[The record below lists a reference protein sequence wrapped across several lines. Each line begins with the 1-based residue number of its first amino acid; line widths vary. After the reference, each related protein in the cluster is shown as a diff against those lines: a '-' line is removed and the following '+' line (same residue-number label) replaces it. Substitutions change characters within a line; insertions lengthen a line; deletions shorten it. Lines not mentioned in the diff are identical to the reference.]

1 MTKGPRLAGGRLTA
15 PIKMEPADG
24 RFRFLPALLRY
35 PDDRGDAERMRFE
48 RTTRYIEA
56 VAVVL
61 GAATLRLALEPWLKG
76 YSPFLFFV
84 LAIVAVASWCGT
96 RPAIVASGLAAII
109 GTAFTAETAFAP
121 SGLISLATFVATA
134 AGIILLARS
143 MTGSRTNAET
153 SDAREGASAVKASA
167 AIEELN
173 LLIDGAE
180 GVALY
185 MLDTDGDVTIWNR
198 GAQRLKGWSE
208 DEVMGRHCSL
218 FYPADAIAEGK
229 PQTDLIRARDEGRLD
244 EEDWR
249 VRKDGTE
256 FLASVSIT
264 ALRDQGDAL
273 RGYAKIVRDITD
285 QRAAENALRASEDHF
300 RSILSTVPDAMI
312 VIDDRGTITSFSS
325 AAEGMFGYRREDVVG
340 RNVNCLMP
348 SPDRERHD
356 GYLERYAS
364 TGERRIIGIGRIV
377 TGRRADGSTFPIEL
391 SVGEAITGGQTLFT
405 GFIRDLT
412 QKHAAEEQMRALE
425 TELIHISRI
434 SAMGTMASTL
444 AHELNQPIT
453 SIANYVEGVRTLL
466 EKPDAEDAEIIREAL
481 GDAVKEAMR
490 AGDIVRRLRDF
501 VSRGE
506 IERSVQSL
514 PNLVREAA
522 VLGLMGAKEK
532 GVHCHFDLA
541 ADASPVLVDKVQI
554 QQVLINLVRNA
565 VESMSGCPVRNL
577 SIVSANDAPGMVR
590 ISIMDTGTGVSP
602 EVAAALFKAFVTTK
616 QEGMGLGLSICR
628 TIIEA
633 HGGKIW
639 MEPRTAGGSAF
650 HFTLVRASE
659 EEGHGR

>member
-1 MTKGPRLAGGRLTA
+1 MK
-15 PIKMEPADG
+15 
-24 RFRFLPALLRY
+24 
-35 PDDRGDAERMRFE
+35 FE
-48 RTTRYIEA
+48 RTMRYFEA
-56 VAVVL
+56 IAVVL
-61 GAATLRLALEPWLKG
+61 GAAALRLALEPWLMD
-76 YSPFLFFV
+76 YSPFLIFV
-84 LAIVAVASWCGT
+84 LAIVAVAGRCGT
-96 RPAIVASGLAAII
+96 GPAIMASGLAALL
-109 GTAFTAETAFAP
+109 GTVFAAGRAFEL
-121 SGLISLATFVATA
+121 SGIISLTTFVATA
-134 AGIILLARS
+134 AGVILLARS
-143 MTGSRTNAET
+143 MTGSRANAEA
-153 SDAREGASAVKASA
+153 SDTRERASAGEASSA
-167 AIEELN
+167 LEELN

-180 GVALY
+180 GMALY
-185 MLDTDGDVTIWNR
+185 MLDVGGNVTIWNR

-208 DEVMGRHCSL
+208 DEVVGRNCSL
-218 FYPADAIAEGK
+218 FYPADAVAEGK
-229 PQTDLIRARDEGRLD
+229 PQADLARAREVGRLD

-264 ALRDQGDAL
+264 ALHDQGGAM

-312 VIDDRGTITSFSS
+312 VIDDRGMITSFSS
-325 AAEGMFGYRREDVVG
+325 AAEDMFGYGREDVIG
-340 RNVNCLMP
+340 RNVSCLMP

-356 GYLERYAS
+356 GYLQRYAS

-377 TGRRADGSTFPIEL
+377 TGQRANGATFPMEL
-391 SVGEAITGGQTLFT
+391 SVGEAVAGGQTLFT

-425 TELIHISRI
+425 SELIHISRI

-453 SIANYVEGVRTLL
+453 AVANYVEGVRTLL
-466 EKPDAEDAEIIREAL
+466 EKPDPDDADMIREAL
-481 GDAVKEAMR
+481 GDAVTEAMR

-506 IERSVQSL
+506 VERSVHSL

-532 GVHCHFDLA
+532 GVHCHFDLD

-565 VESMSGCPVRNL
+565 VESMSGCPVREL
-577 SIVSANDAPGMVR
+577 SIVSANDVAGMVR
-590 ISIMDTGTGVSP
+590 ISILDTGTGVSP
-602 EVAAALFKAFVTTK
+602 ELAAELFTAFVTTK
-616 QEGMGLGLSICR
+616 QDGMGLGLSICR

-639 MEPRTAGGSAF
+639 MEPRKAGGSAF

-659 EEGHGR
+659 E